1 MSLTKRINDL
11 ADILARNIDLYEE
24 LAAELEKEREA
35 CKMSSL
41 GKINESLKRK
51 ETIVLRIRS
60 IEEARQRV
68 VEALGAQ
75 TGLGSALTISRLME
89 IVDEEAGNRLG
100 SLRKRLGASIEKV
113 NELNHFNRGLIE
125 RLMTINYNAA
135 SYLQNLMEPQ
145 QTYVRPGGRASGRAA
160 TPFKTGKV
168 VHQTL

>member
-11 ADILARNIDLYEE
+11 TDILARNIDLYEE

-51 ETIVLRIRS
+51 ETIILKIRS

-68 VEALGAQ
+68 VDGLGAQ
-75 TGLGSALTISRLME
+75 TGLGSVLTISRLME
-89 IVDEEAGNRLG
+89 IADDSAKSRLS
-100 SLRKRLGASIEKV
+100 SLRTRLAAAIEKV
-113 NELNHFNRGLIE
+113 NELNNFNRGLIE
-125 RLMTINYNAA
+125 RLMSINYNAA
-135 SYLQNLMEPQ
+135 SYLQNLIEPQ
-145 QTYVRPGGRASGRAA
+145 QTYGKAGGRLSGK
-160 TPFKTGKV
+160 TSPFKTGKV

>member
-11 ADILARNIDLYEE
+11 ADILTRNLDLYEE
-24 LAAELEKEREA
+24 LAEELEKEREA

-51 ETIVLRIRS
+51 ETIILKIRS

-68 VEALGAQ
+68 IDGLGAQ
-75 TGLGSALTISRLME
+75 TGLGSVLTISRLME
-89 IVDEEAGNRLG
+89 IVDDPAKSRLA
-100 SLRKRLGASIEKV
+100 SLKSRLSTAIERV

-125 RLMTINYNAA
+125 RLMSMNYNAA
-135 SYLQNLMEPQ
+135 SYLHNLIEPQ
-145 QTYVRPGGRASGRAA
+145 QTYGKAGGRLSQK
-160 TPFKTGKV
+160 TSPFKTGKV